1 MRRLGGITDH
11 HGHELSQLQEMVK
24 DREAW
29 CSVVYGIA
37 RVRYDLETKYHNKD
51 FMIVS
56 VVV

>member
-1 MRRLGGITDH
+1 MVRKYHQLNGKK
-11 HGHELSQLQEMVK
+11 LSKLQEIVE